1 MQKLKISNGAITGGL
16 TSIALI
22 GLFYLGQQ
30 LFDFP
35 LVPFD
40 IFDWFARI
48 LPGDVITLGIDAMVN
63 IIDALNLGSTSETAK
78 LIEQLLAASI
88 FVVAGSVAGGFVGL
102 ISFRTERKGRQI
114 GLITGGVAFFLIL
127 FMELNLG
134 TTKISLMAILWMAA
148 LVECWGLVVGA
159 VVDSADREELLEEE
173 KASRRTILLRLT
185 AGTLGVAAGAWGL
198 GRLISVPDEEIGAS
212 QPLVQATATSAPQ
225 VVVETKATPVHTA
238 TVTTRDRVSPAP
250 GTRDEL
256 TSNEDFYR
264 IDINT
269 FRPVLKEDEWKLEV
283 AGLIDNSLSLTL
295 NDLMSY
301 PAVTQPITLSC
312 ISNRVGGDLIGTSN
326 WTGIRLRDLLEELG
340 LQPQAQELL
349 VEAADGFYE
358 SVTMR
363 DMMDPRT
370 LLVYGMNDKTLPVDH
385 GFPLRIYIPNRY
397 GMKQPKWITKI
408 TAIDEEGSGYWTDRG
423 WSKTAYPQIVSV
435 IDTIADKEPTSD
447 GRIPI
452 GGIAWAGDRGIKKVE
467 LKFGNGE
474 WIPATLRVPPLSPL
488 TWVQWRYDW
497 DAEPGRHQV
506 HVRATDGSGAIQIEE
521 ESGVRPDGATG
532 YHSKSVRI

>member
-1 MQKLKISNGAITGGL
+1 MQKLKIANGAFTGGL

-22 GLFYLGQQ
+22 GLFYFGQQ
-30 LFDFP
+30 LFGFP

-48 LPGDVITLGIDAMVN
+48 LPGDVVTLGIDAMVN

-88 FVVAGSVAGGFVGL
+88 FIVAGGILGGIVGL
-102 ISFRTERKGRQI
+102 ISFRTERKARPI
-114 GLITGGVAFFLIL
+114 GLITGGLVFFLIL

-134 TTKISLMAILWMAA
+134 TTEISLMAIIWMAA
-148 LVECWGLVVGA
+148 LFEGWGLVVGA
-159 VVDSADREELLEEE
+159 VVDSADREELLEDE

-225 VVVETKATPVHTA
+225 VTIETKVTSVHTA
-238 TVTTRDRVSPAP
+238 TVTTRDRVLAAP

-283 AGLIDNSLSLTL
+283 AGLFDNGLSLTL
-295 NDLMSY
+295 SDLMSY

-326 WTGIRLRDLLEELG
+326 WTGIPLRDLLEEIG

-423 WSKTAYPQIVSV
+423 WSKTAHPQIVSV

-474 WIPATLRVPPLSPL
+474 WLPATLRLPTLSPL

-497 DAEPGRHQV
+497 DADPGSHQV
-506 HVRATDGSGAIQIEE
+506 HVRATDGLGAIQIEE